1 MAKTRRKQ
9 PESKEAKH
17 KRYER
22 EWERRYRELEPG
34 TNPYKDDTEKEKSL
48 EPILPTAILSPE
60 VELIR
65 QEAQSI
71 IDSRTSTDVERARS
85 SKRPFSVQAPATD
98 IPSEVGGS
106 LVWWRGDT
114 SDQFIPLAEYG
125 NPQRTMDLRNF
136 ALMSQMIL
144 NAEAIL
150 TKKVQALQW
159 TIEGGR
165 NLAQKWQRKLNNFEN
180 GDGWDTF
187 IAKWVRALCESDKI
201 AMAELIRAAPSWA
214 VDEDNQLTP
223 RGEKAIEKG
232 DDKVWEIVDAQVMD
246 PVNVFPTTS
255 LEFPVVY
262 HNPYTGRR
270 YRMRPYNYMSL
281 IDQPT
286 VDGRFPGHGLCA
298 ISRAVWAAQEDNMVT
313 RFEMEKMSENPGAGI
328 GIINASTT
336 ALQTALKDAE
346 QQRQSR
352 GVVYY
357 KGVIFLPVL
366 DPSGS
371 TKLEFL
377 SFAELPSGF
386 DRSDTYNIIK
396 EIVATAF
403 GLDILEFGSIS
414 GRLGTATQA
423 KVAAQKSRTKSI
435 GAIMQGIE
443 RQFKYKVLPE
453 SITFSIKKRD
463 MEEEMARASIDEMYF
478 NNAIRYA
485 QFAPPELA
493 NAYLIEKG
501 ALPPEPPFLDPTLE
515 ARTELVDTEP
525 ADPTTSESE
534 EAPSGESPES
544 VVEGPDGGTAQ
555 AEKWY
560 AQSRIRID
568 RTGVITNLE
577 TPYYTLQKRRR
588 RQRQQQ
594 RRRQLPST
602 HVDEYDRIRAH
613 GRLARQAPEY
623 ASLLETGL
631 EIESDDNAL
640 PLG

>member
-9 PESKEAKH
+9 PESKEARF
-17 KRYER
+17 KRMER
-22 EWERRYRELEPG
+22 EWEQRYQEMEPG
-34 TNPYKDDTEKEKSL
+34 TNPYKEEEKSL
-48 EPILPTAILSPE
+48 EPTTPMPIVPTSSPLPPQ

-65 QEAQSI
+65 QEAQAI
-71 IDSRTSTDVERARS
+71 VDARTGQDVERARS
-85 SKRPFSVQAPATD
+85 SKRPFSVQSPATD

-106 LVWWRGDT
+106 LVWWTGD
-114 SDQFIPLAEYG
+114 SADRFIPLSDYG
-125 NPQRTMDLRNF
+125 NPQRTSDLRNF
-136 ALMSQMIL
+136 ALVSQMIL

-187 IAKWVRALCESDKI
+187 IAKWVRAMCESDKLAI
-201 AMAELIRAAPSWA
+201 AELIRAAPAWA
-214 VDEDNQLTP
+214 VDDNGQLTP
-223 RGEKAIEKG
+223 RGEKAVEDGK
-232 DDKVWEIVDAQVMD
+232 DRVWEIVDAQVMD

-255 LEFPVVY
+255 KEFPISY
-262 HNPYTGRR
+262 HNPFTGKR
-270 YRMRPYNYMSL
+270 YRLRPYQYMSM
-281 IDQPT
+281 IDMPT
-286 VDGRFPGHGLCA
+286 MDSRLPGYGICA
-298 ISRAVWAAQEDNMVT
+298 VSRAVWAAQEDNMVT

-328 GIINASTT
+328 GIINASTN
-336 ALQTALKDAE
+336 ALQTALKDAKA
-346 QQRQSR
+346 QRESR

-377 SFAELPSGF
+377 SFAELPEGF
-386 DRSDTYNIIK
+386 DRSATYNIIK
-396 EIVATAF
+396 EVVATAF

-453 SITFSIKKRD
+453 TITFSIKKRD
-463 MEEEMARASIDEMYF
+463 MEEEMARANIDEIYF

-501 ALPPEPPFLDPTLE
+501 AIPPEPPFIDPELD

-534 EAPSGESPES
+534 EAPSGESPEA
-544 VVEGPDGGTAQ
+544 VAEGPDGGATQ

-560 AQSRIRID
+560 AQSRIRVD
-568 RTGVITNLE
+568 RDGKVTNLE
-577 TPYYTLQKRRR
+577 TPYYSLQKRRKYR
-588 RQRQQQ
+588 RI
-594 RRRQLPST
+594 PST
-602 HVDEYDRIRAH
+602 HVDGDDLLRART
-613 GRLARQAPEY
+613 RLARQVPEY
-623 ASLLETGL
+623 ASLLETD
-631 EIESDDNAL
+631 IESDIDAVR
-640 PLG
+640 LG